1 MASVKI
7 MRARTVFFL
16 VLIFFCG
23 IISCQGIRTIA
34 KFKIDAIDVVG
45 DNQFENYAVLGKH
58 GVIGTGLFGGRLD
71 NIIGRR
77 SVLDN
82 GDQAENVPNAEKST
96 DDFRPTA
103 PGHSPGAGHSHGP
116 SSVDPNP
123 K

>member
-1 MASVKI
+1 MASAKV

-16 VLIFFCG
+16 VLIFSCG
-23 IISCQGIRTIA
+23 IISCQGIRTFA
-34 KFKIDAIDVVG
+34 KYKIDAIDVVG
-45 DNQFENYAVLGKH
+45 DNRIENLAVLGKY
-58 GVIGTGLFGGRLD
+58 GVIGTGGRLD
-71 NIIGRR
+71 NIISRR

-82 GDQAENVPNAEKST
+82 GDQVENVPNAIKST